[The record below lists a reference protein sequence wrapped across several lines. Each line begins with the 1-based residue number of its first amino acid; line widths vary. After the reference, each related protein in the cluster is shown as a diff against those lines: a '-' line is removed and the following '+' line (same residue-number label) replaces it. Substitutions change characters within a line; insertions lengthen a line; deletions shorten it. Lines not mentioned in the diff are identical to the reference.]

1 MSLGGARRAKRFKK
15 EDAELDI
22 TSFMNLMIVLVPV
35 LLMMMVF
42 SRITVV
48 ELNLP
53 SLSNVPP
60 GESAEQQAL
69 EVEVSERGLDV
80 FFPQGYLVSNIPM
93 IMAEDEA
100 QDTQETATNNTGIQ
114 PSAKSTAAKIHDFKS
129 LQKTLIAIKQT
140 LLANGTDKKD
150 IVLLLQEDTDYQTIV
165 SLIDY
170 TRSYEDVLVASVV
183 QAELFPQ
190 VSLSDAPK
198 RTAQAQTNKQAAG
211 TN

>member
-1 MSLGGARRAKRFKK
+1 MSSLGGSRSRKRHKK

-53 SLSNVPP
+53 ALSQLAS
-60 GESAEQQAL
+60 EEDLEQQLL

-80 FFPQGYLVSNIPM
+80 FFPTGYLVANIPM
-93 IMAEDEA
+93 IEA
-100 QDTQETATNNTGIQ
+100 PVDTSVSEPLPTTNEL
-114 PSAKSTAAKIHDFKS
+114 KVHDFEK
-129 LQKTLIAIKQT
+129 LQKTLISVKQT
-140 LLANGTDKKD
+140 LLANGADKKD
-150 IVLLLQEDTDYQTIV
+150 IILLLQEDTNYQTIV
-165 SLIDY
+165 SLIDS
-170 TRSYEDVLVASVV
+170 TRSYEDVLITSVV

-190 VSLSDAPK
+190 VSLSDAPIRLTQK
-198 RTAQAQTNKQAAG
+198 DGQP
-211 TN
+211 

>member
-1 MSLGGARRAKRFKK
+1 MSSLAGSRGRKRVKK

-53 SLSNVPP
+53 SLSSLPAD
-60 GESAEQQAL
+60 ESLEQQLL
-69 EVEVSERGLDV
+69 ELEVSERGVDI
-80 FFPQGYLVSNIPM
+80 FFPQGYLVKSIPK
-93 IMAEDEA
+93 IDAVATDEDQQA
-100 QDTQETATNNTGIQ
+100 
-114 PSAKSTAAKIHDFKS
+114 PLKKVHDYEQ
-129 LQKTLIAIKQT
+129 LQKNLISIKQS
-140 LLANGTDKKD
+140 LLAKGADKKD
-150 IVLLLQEDTDYQTIV
+150 IILLLQENTDYQTIV

-170 TRSYEDVLVASVV
+170 TRSYEDVVVASVV

-198 RTAQAQTNKQAAG
+198 RSG
-211 TN
+211 GE